1 MSSSSGKEQVLTI
14 NLSEALRAPLKIRAR
29 KAVKLVREYVARAL
43 KTKEVFLDAS
53 LNEAIWKR
61 SISKP
66 PRRVRVKV
74 KVEEEVAR
82 VSLAE
87 GT

>member
-1 MSSSSGKEQVLTI
+1 MSSEKEQILTI
-14 NLSEALRAPLKIRAR
+14 NLSRALRVPLKIRAK
-29 KAVKLVREYVARAL
+29 KAVKLVREYVAKTL
-43 KTKEVFLDAS
+43 KVEEVFVDGS

-66 PRRVRVKV
+66 PRRIKV
-74 KVEEEVAR
+74 KVEVEEETAR

-87 GT
+87 GA

>member
-1 MSSSSGKEQVLTI
+1 MSSSEKEHILTI
-14 NLSEALRAPLKIRAR
+14 NLSKASEAPLKIRAK
-29 KAVKLVREYVARAL
+29 KAVKLVREQVIKIL
-43 KTKEVFLDAS
+43 KVKEVLIDTN

-66 PRRVRVKV
+66 PKRIKV
-74 KVEEEVAR
+74 KVEVEEETAR

>member
-1 MSSSSGKEQVLTI
+1 MSSEKEQVLTI
-14 NLSEALRAPLKIRAR
+14 NLSKVLRAPLKIRAK
-29 KAVKLVREYVARAL
+29 KAVKLVREHVAKTL
-43 KTKEVFLDAS
+43 KIKDVFLDSS

-66 PRRVRVKV
+66 PRRIKV
-74 KVEEEVAR
+74 KVEVEEETAR

>member
-1 MSSSSGKEQVLTI
+1 MSSEKEQVLTI
-14 NLSEALRAPLKIRAR
+14 NLSKALRAPLKIRTR
-29 KAVKLVREYVARAL
+29 KAVKLLKEYVSRTL
-43 KTKEVFLDAS
+43 KIKEVILDNN

-66 PRRVRVKV
+66 PRRIKVRVE
-74 KVEEEVAR
+74 VEEETAR